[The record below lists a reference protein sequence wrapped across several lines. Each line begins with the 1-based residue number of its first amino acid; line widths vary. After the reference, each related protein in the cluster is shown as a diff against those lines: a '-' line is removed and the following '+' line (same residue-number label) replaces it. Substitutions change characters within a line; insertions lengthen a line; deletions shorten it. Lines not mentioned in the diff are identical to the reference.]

1 MSGGSLFGRGSG
13 RSEIRAQ
20 VARSVQTLPAWQI
33 KVKSRWVCPFC
44 TTLIKV
50 SDMGQLV
57 DLATNHLDES
67 CAAFQGG
74 RGVERPLADLKSFA
88 AYQTLRR
95 EVRQR
100 LLKNPSWQLL
110 DVGRQWV
117 CPYCAIPTGV
127 AIPPTSRMDS
137 ETLSG
142 IVDHVE
148 GCGDYDR
155 GRGRERNLSELKTAL
170 RGNNQRRQLAGEVR
184 SKLEGD
190 PVWRRKDPRGRW
202 ICPYCRETQTEID
215 LSSTFVM
222 FEDAPDL
229 IARHLLSCEP
239 YREGKAPA
247 PLEPASSRTSMDPY
261 GSGSGAML
269 FVADDDDETMPPHL
283 SAREARSRWSE
294 AREERRRSESYA
306 RPFEEDEDDLL
317 PMAEPDPIPV
327 AKPVAQPEPST
338 RSRRTLREL
347 ESSGEFLLIDDELP
361 RAEVTP
367 SGRVAAAPEVE
378 VNAWR
383 EEIERSLAT
392 VRGSGSAFGIAEAT
406 PRGDADLPNLEAH
419 GLELGRLRLQARPP
433 RGDFAEV
440 LELGQGR
447 VALFVGGVTGEDA
460 DVPMIASLA
469 VRLLREESAPRRDP
483 AEVLQRVNQA
493 IHPDLDGRSFVAVSY
508 ALLDLKGAQVR
519 LARAGTSPPLVLR
532 PREACQPLDIEG
544 MVMGIDSGSLFANS
558 LEVRSVALGPND
570 LLVLYSN
577 GLIEGRGGGREELG
591 FERLTGLTE
600 RYGRHEVE
608 YFTDKF
614 QEHYLRFLGGS
625 PQTQDACLLG
635 LRRIG

>member
-1 MSGGSLFGRGSG
+1 VSGGSLFGRGSG
-13 RSEIRAQ
+13 RGEIRAQ

-33 KVKSRWVCPFC
+33 KVKGRWVCPFC
-44 TTLIKV
+44 TTMIKV
-50 SDMGQLV
+50 ADVGQLV
-57 DLATNHLDES
+57 DLATNHLDEA
-67 CAAFQGG
+67 CRAFQGG

-95 EVRQR
+95 DVRKR
-100 LLKNPSWQLL
+100 LLKSASWQLL

-117 CPYCAIPTGV
+117 CPYCAVPTGV

-137 ETLSG
+137 DTLSG

-148 GCGDYDR
+148 SCTDYDR
-155 GRGRERNLSELKTAL
+155 GRGREQNLSELKTAL

-184 SKLEGD
+184 TKLEGD

-222 FEDAPDL
+222 FEDAPDR
-229 IARHLLSCEP
+229 IARHLLTCAP
-239 YREGKAPA
+239 YRDGEQPA
-247 PLEPASSRTSMDPY
+247 PLEAASSRASIGPY

-269 FVADDDDETMPPHL
+269 FVSDEDDETLPPHL
-283 SAREARSRWSE
+283 SAKEARSHWSE
-294 AREERRRSESYA
+294 AREERSPETKPSFN
-306 RPFEEDEDDLL
+306 RPFEEDDDELL
-317 PMAEPDPIPV
+317 PMAEPTLPPATKPEVV
-327 AKPVAQPEPST
+327 A

-347 ESSGEFLLIDDELP
+347 ESSGEFLLIDDSLP
-361 RAEVTP
+361 RAEVSP
-367 SGRVAAAPEVE
+367 SGRLATQQAGEVD
-378 VNAWR
+378 AWR

-392 VRGSGSAFGIAEAT
+392 VRGTASAFGIAE
-406 PRGDADLPNLEAH
+406 PKGRNDEDLPDLSGH
-419 GLELGRLRLQARPP
+419 GLELGRLQLKARPP

-440 LELGQGR
+440 IELGEGR

-460 DVPMIASLA
+460 DVPLIASLA

-483 AEVLQRVNQA
+483 AEVLKRVNQA

-508 ALLDLKGAQVR
+508 ALLDVKGAQVR
-519 LARAGTSPPLVLR
+519 LARAGTSPPLILR
-532 PREACQPLDIEG
+532 PKAACEPLDIDG
-544 MVMGIDSGSLFANS
+544 MVMGIDSGSLFSNS
-558 LEVRSVALGPND
+558 LEVRSVALGAND

-591 FERLTGLTE
+591 FARLTGLAE
-600 RYGRHEVE
+600 RYGRHEVD

-614 QEHYLRFLGGS
+614 QEQYLRFLGGS

>member
-1 MSGGSLFGRGSG
+1 VSGGSLFGRGSG
-13 RSEIRAQ
+13 RGEIRAQ

-44 TTLIKV
+44 TTMIKV
-50 SDMGQLV
+50 ADVGQLV
-57 DLATNHLDES
+57 DLATNHLDEACS
-67 CAAFQGG
+67 GFKGG

-95 EVRQR
+95 QVRQA
-100 LLKNPSWQLL
+100 LLKSASWQLL

-117 CPYCAIPTGV
+117 CPYCAVPTGV

-148 GCGDYDR
+148 SCTDYDR
-155 GRGRERNLSELKTAL
+155 GRGRERNLTELKTAL
-170 RGNNQRRQLAGEVR
+170 RGNNQRRQLGGEVR
-184 SKLEGD
+184 TKLEGD
-190 PVWRRKDPRGRW
+190 PAWRRKDPRGRW
-202 ICPYCRETQTEID
+202 ICPYCRQTQTDVD
-215 LSSTFVM
+215 LSSTFKM
-222 FEDAPDL
+222 FEEAPDL
-229 IARHLLSCEP
+229 IARHLLTCAP
-239 YREGKAPA
+239 YREGEAPA
-247 PLEPASSRTSMDPY
+247 PLESGTTSRGSMEPY
-261 GSGSGAML
+261 ASGSGAML
-269 FVADDDDETMPPHL
+269 FLADDDDETLPPHL
-283 SAREARSRWSE
+283 SAKE
-294 AREERRRSESYA
+294 AREHWSAARQQRGA
-306 RPFEEDEDDLL
+306 DFKRPFEEDDDALL
-317 PMAEPDPIPV
+317 PLAEPTRPPV
-327 AKPVAQPEPST
+327 TKPEIST
-338 RSRRTLREL
+338 RTRRTLREL
-347 ESSGEFLLIDDELP
+347 ESSGEFLLIDDDLP

-367 SGRVAAAPEVE
+367 SGRLAEQPEE

-392 VRGSGSAFGIAEAT
+392 VRGSGSAFGIAEPAG
-406 PRGDADLPNLEAH
+406 RLDEDLPNLSPH
-419 GLELGRLRLQARPP
+419 GLELGRLRLTARPP

-440 LELGQGR
+440 VELGQGR

-460 DVPMIASLA
+460 DVPLIASLA

-508 ALLDLKGAQVR
+508 ALLDVKGSQVR
-519 LARAGTSPPLVLR
+519 LARAGTSPPLILR
-532 PREACQPLDIEG
+532 SRQPCAPLDIEG

-558 LEVRSVALGPND
+558 LEVRNVALGPND

-577 GLIEGRGGGREELG
+577 GLIEGRGGSREELG
-591 FERLTGLTE
+591 FARLTGLTE

-614 QEHYLRFLGGS
+614 QEQYRRFLGGS

>member
-13 RSEIRAQ
+13 RGEIRAQ
-20 VARSVQTLPAWQI
+20 VARSVQTLPTWQI

-44 TTLIKV
+44 TTMIKV
-50 SDMGQLV
+50 ADMGQLV
-57 DLATNHLDES
+57 DLATNHLDEACS
-67 CAAFQGG
+67 GFQGG

-100 LLKNPSWQLL
+100 LLKSASWQLL

-117 CPYCAIPTGV
+117 CPYCAVPTGV

-148 GCGDYDR
+148 SCLDYDR
-155 GRGRERNLSELKTAL
+155 GRGRERDLSELKTAL
-170 RGNNQRRQLAGEVR
+170 RGNNQRRQLAGDVR
-184 SKLEGD
+184 TKLEGD

-202 ICPYCRETQTEID
+202 ICPYCRETQTEVD
-215 LSSTFVM
+215 LSSTFKM
-222 FEDAPDL
+222 FEEAPDR
-229 IARHLLSCEP
+229 IARHLLTCAP
-239 YREGKAPA
+239 YRDGEAPA
-247 PLEPASSRTSMDPY
+247 PLEATASRGSIGPY

-269 FVADDDDETMPPHL
+269 FLSDEDDETLPPHL
-283 SAREARSRWSE
+283 SAGEARSRWSQ
-294 AREERRRSESYA
+294 AREERQTGYE
-306 RPFEEDEDDLL
+306 RPFEEDDDEPL
-317 PMAEPDPIPV
+317 PLAEPTRPP
-327 AKPVAQPEPST
+327 ATKPQIST

-347 ESSGEFLLIDDELP
+347 ESSGEFLLIDDALP
-361 RAEVTP
+361 RAQVTP
-367 SGRVAAAPEVE
+367 SGRIAPEQAVE
-378 VNAWR
+378 VSAWR

-392 VRGSGSAFGIAEAT
+392 VRGSGSAFGIAE
-406 PRGDADLPNLEAH
+406 PEGRSDADLPDLSQH
-419 GLELGRLRLQARPP
+419 GLEFGRLRLTARPP

-440 LELGQGR
+440 LELGGGR
-447 VALFVGGVTGEDA
+447 VAFFVGGVTGEDA
-460 DVPMIASLA
+460 DVPLIASLA

-508 ALLDLKGAQVR
+508 ALLDVKGAQVR
-519 LARAGTSPPLVLR
+519 LARAGTSPPLILR
-532 PREACQPLDIEG
+532 PRQPAAPLDIEG

-558 LEVRSVALGPND
+558 LEVRSVALGAND

-614 QEHYLRFLGGS
+614 QEQYHRFLAGS